1 MIAAENAGKLTCKW
15 LRNMNHKIQ
24 ATKKNALM
32 HETTRVSIRV
42 KPKKCTAS
50 TFLLSGVYAHKYI
63 NMGMDN
69 METIWVHQLNRSSS
83 DLPINNVDKIILF
96 VY

>member
-1 MIAAENAGKLTCKW
+1 MRQAEIIWENAGKLTCKW

-42 KPKKCTAS
+42 KP
-50 TFLLSGVYAHKYI
+50 
-63 NMGMDN
+63 MGY
-69 METIWVHQLNRSSS
+69 L
-83 DLPINNVDKIILF
+83 KILQIRPF
-96 VY
+96 

>member
-1 MIAAENAGKLTCKW
+1 
-15 LRNMNHKIQ
+15 
-24 ATKKNALM
+24 M

-96 VY
+96 VYWGPIDFLSVNIDGPN